1 MVRGSL
7 PWTILTQGWQKLT
20 LTMPFKGKNP
30 FIPEGPAVPFWC
42 TLVYTNIQ
50 LILKNC
56 GKLSPVLME
65 KSLAI

>member
-1 MVRGSL
+1 
-7 PWTILTQGWQKLT
+7 
-20 LTMPFKGKNP
+20 MPFKGKNP